1 MLSCIFVLRRGMM
14 RIPKDTVIYKSSI
27 VGDYRVAASPSY
39 EGCVHPFVRVPG
51 KSG

>member
-1 MLSCIFVLRRGMM
+1 M

-39 EGCVHPFVRVPG
+39 EAVSIPSCGSPEKWMNDQRIER
-51 KSG
+51 